1 VTSSAGDPVEAELGI
16 RAASPHD
23 RDRLRV
29 EVAGGL
35 LDQSAWFIDLWSSL
49 NSEQARI
56 DAERMKGLG
65 SER

>member
-1 VTSSAGDPVEAELGI
+1 MATHAEKGMF
-16 RAASPHD
+16 P
-23 RDRLRV
+23 
-29 EVAGGL
+29 VAGGL

-65 SER
+65 DGR